1 MADDGRSTAA
11 PGADVAGVA
20 PVVTTAVPAAVAAP
34 PWSAATTS
42 PVSPFATAAS
52 LAQAAARAGPAPGAL
67 GALPTLPTLPT
78 TAAQSFASH
87 ASAPGR
93 TLKSTLAAAV
103 ARHELGTH
111 AAYARV
117 PPLGNDA
124 TMKMDRASGSDAPE
138 SASDD
143 DDDDDDAEPAAGAN
157 RSILEPEDAFYSHH
171 ISDEQIVASGSTPSK
186 TLLPPGVPPPAW
198 MLDAAWANHSPAP
211 MDAAA
216 DGVAAA
222 REAWICCDAADC
234 GKWRRVP
241 AVVARA
247 LGEGDEWRCSENR
260 DARFAG
266 CRLPQELGDDEI
278 DRRVNAAAAAEREV
292 LLAEAEAERIRA
304 RDVEKREKKRK
315 ADQLYRDRKRA
326 RKAQERRDARVAAGL
341 PPDSPPRPPPAE
353 KKIKAEKVKAEK
365 PSKPP
370 FAPPPP
376 PPPTFYPL
384 AAIRCESESC
394 GKWRRVSRAVANA
407 NAGPRKRWV
416 CAFNAAAPF
425 EQRSCAFPQEWAD
438 DDALRRWRVAHAH
451 EEAEARALG
460 AAIDGEEDAACI
472 DSQKAGGKKKTSSAS
487 SRVHVSAAPRA
498 PRRAPIAAGE
508 TEEQARRRRAEAG
521 IKEDLPRGEVSGFA
535 AEAMCAEDEEAHDD
549 PNRKEGAP
557 RTMPPPLPRGEPAAA
572 VPVRCGGVA
581 GVFLT
586 RRAAFR
592 CMCDSALEN
601 CASRSGIAD
610 GNVMTTTAF
619 ERHCGMEK
627 SKNWRTSV
635 VVVCSD
641 KPVGLKIGQWLDE
654 VGVDVARGKGG
665 GPGADAS
672 KESSKKKEKDKH
684 KAFAQSVRAPDTR
697 WQPETPGPME
707 DLPLRFLMDAI
718 RLAGPGD
725 EDEDEDEERFRDEE
739 LSRDG
744 TPTRNASRAERRRF
758 LARLCVVS
766 KTWACASKTVTK
778 TSGWDAWRPAGR
790 SLAEMEAERDENAR
804 GEERAAKNGDGS
816 IPERVDKVST
826 VDASPASPNANG
838 REEVSPPP
846 SVFENAVP
854 AIGDGDDDA
863 NRRDRTRD
871 SPCEKDAVDI
881 PPSPRLG
888 EAERASLA
896 KREARREK
904 DRERRRR
911 EGYVDRKF
919 EVDLTA
925 TRAQLEA
932 ITEYVPRGDPEEV
945 ARERTVTLAPEQPKV
960 SALRTKNENGTNASG
975 SRRPPHVAAKHPGDD
990 ALDRRVRVFWP
1001 EEKAYFLGMVT
1012 AFDAS
1017 TGEHV
1022 VTYDDGDVE
1031 SVVLEKET
1039 FEWLEPNGAFVSDP
1053 NASLAPTID
1062 PATGDVKDPSK
1073 PPGWWPVPASWPLD
1087 PETGK
1092 QQRRKRMGEQV
1103 REQETYGVDY
1113 VTARDVV
1120 QTFKRVCP
1128 EWDDDALWRL
1138 CDALMTQVNAS
1149 YGFLPID
1156 TAATQSLALAAEDK
1170 ASTLERDGL
1179 IEKDR
1184 ETRAFARAGAKALW
1198 ALAADARAAPEM
1210 FVVHRK
1216 GFGVTCADPNG
1227 VRKGDLVVDFL
1238 GEMYPPW
1245 AWAAKQDAIKAAQK
1259 LRGMKESG
1267 PPEFYNMQLERPAGD
1282 AEGFALLFV
1291 DAMHHNNYAAR
1302 LSHSCDP
1309 NVEVSLRAI
1318 DGKYCINFYAKR
1330 DVKVGEELCYN
1341 YHSCTDSMKEVE
1353 AAFCL
1358 CGARRC
1364 RASYLAFVG
1373 EQSNNQVL
1381 TRCHRLVERHAAL
1394 FSAGDV
1400 SASSTSQKTLLLS
1413 PTAIEAL
1420 ESIGLRPGRGLLRDV
1435 PDWLVRY
1442 VGSLALFMSLEL
1454 RRLPRDILDEHRASS
1469 AKEVRRSGGS
1479 WKPPPFGLG
1488 DAEIEALSVRENRAQ
1503 SVAICLS
1510 KVRYLLGRGADE
1522 GDEGRVARRAS
1533 APPPFRAAS
1542 ETDSETRAKFFG
1554 AHRDALVRVLLQC
1567 MAPHARH
1574 GAAAA
1579 AHAAFAAEVNAVA
1592 AKVCGSGHDSDP
1604 SPDTRETTATN
1615 EKKIVA
1621 PTMSLR
1627 EGLLWLRDRLAS
1639 MPVTPGARH
1648 DIAADLVHLYA
1659 CTRRRFAASA
1669 SPSHAAMRGAP
1680 VAVRENEVCSFGIGA
1695 EGASAKIVKKMDVLY
1710 KPHAAAFSLLMWYK
1724 QDASDPAQYVNS
1736 NRRGCVTL
1744 PDVNCAYSPRP
1755 EVPVARA
1762 GAEERDAWLRLMRT
1776 NPGAPWP
1783 LSTGPWGVMNAQ
1795 RLMGSPAL
1803 DAFLNA
1809 HENGWGT
1816 LRGGGPATGD
1826 TDEDPPRID
1835 DATLEWLEKRRTTI
1849 AT

>member
-1 MADDGRSTAA
+1 
-11 PGADVAGVA
+11 
-20 PVVTTAVPAAVAAP
+20 VPAAVAAP
-34 PWSAATTS
+34 PWPAATTS

-67 GALPTLPTLPT
+67 GALGALPTLPT

-87 ASAPGR
+87 ASVPER

-124 TMKMDRASGSDAPE
+124 TMKMDRTSGSDAPE

-143 DDDDDDAEPAAGAN
+143 DDDDEDAELAAGAN
-157 RSILEPEDAFYSHH
+157 RAREHTLNT
-171 ISDEQIVASGSTPSK
+171 SDEQIVASGSTPSK

-353 KKIKAEKVKAEK
+353 KKIKAEKKVKAEK
-365 PSKPP
+365 PPP
-370 FAPPPP
+370 APPPPP

-438 DDALRRWRVAHAH
+438 DDALRRWRIAHAH

-460 AAIDGEEDAACI
+460 AVIDGEEDPTAACV
-472 DSQKAGGKKKTSSAS
+472 DSQKAGGKKNKNA
-487 SRVHVSAAPRA
+487 SAAPRA

-601 CASRSGIAD
+601 CASRSGVAD

-635 VVVCSD
+635 AVVCSD
-641 KPVGLKIGQWLDE
+641 RPVGLKIGQWLDE

-665 GPGADAS
+665 GPGAESS

-684 KAFAQSVRAPDTR
+684 KANERLSSVRAPDTR

-725 EDEDEDEERFRDEE
+725 EDDDDDEE
-739 LSRDG
+739 LSGDEESPESPESPRG

-778 TSGWDAWRPAGR
+778 TSGWDAWRPTGR
-790 SLAEMEAERDENAR
+790 SLAEISEAERDENANENAR
-804 GEERAAKNGDGS
+804 GEKRSSPAKNFRDGS
-816 IPERVDKVST
+816 IPE
-826 VDASPASPNANG
+826 A
-838 REEVSPPP
+838 
-846 SVFENAVP
+846 VF
-854 AIGDGDDDA
+854 DRDDDA
-863 NRRDRTRD
+863 KRRDRTRD
-871 SPCEKDAVDI
+871 GPREKDRD
-881 PPSPRLG
+881 PEFTGELG

-960 SALRTKNENGTNASG
+960 SASRTENDANASG

-1001 EEKAYFLGMVT
+1001 EEKAYFHGMVT

-1031 SVVLEKET
+1031 SVVLAKET
-1039 FEWLEPNGAFVSDP
+1039 FEWLEPNGAFVADP
-1053 NASLAPTID
+1053 SLPSLAPTID
-1062 PATGDVKDPSK
+1062 PVTGDVSDPSK
-1073 PPGWWPVPASWPLD
+1073 PPGWWPVAASWPLD
-1087 PETGK
+1087 PATGK

-1113 VTARDVV
+1113 VTTRDVV

-1138 CDALMTQVNAS
+1138 CDALMAQVNAS

-1179 IEKDR
+1179 IEKDG

-1227 VRKGDLVVDFL
+1227 VRKG
-1238 GEMYPPW
+1238 
-1245 AWAAKQDAIKAAQK
+1245 
-1259 LRGMKESG
+1259 
-1267 PPEFYNMQLERPAGD
+1267 
-1282 AEGFALLFV
+1282 
-1291 DAMHHNNYAAR
+1291 
-1302 LSHSCDP
+1302 
-1309 NVEVSLRAI
+1309 
-1318 DGKYCINFYAKR
+1318 
-1330 DVKVGEELCYN
+1330 
-1341 YHSCTDSMKEVE
+1341 
-1353 AAFCL
+1353 
-1358 CGARRC
+1358 
-1364 RASYLAFVG
+1364 
-1373 EQSNNQVL
+1373 
-1381 TRCHRLVERHAAL
+1381 
-1394 FSAGDV
+1394 
-1400 SASSTSQKTLLLS
+1400 
-1413 PTAIEAL
+1413 
-1420 ESIGLRPGRGLLRDV
+1420 
-1435 PDWLVRY
+1435 
-1442 VGSLALFMSLEL
+1442 
-1454 RRLPRDILDEHRASS
+1454 
-1469 AKEVRRSGGS
+1469 
-1479 WKPPPFGLG
+1479 GLG
-1488 DAEIEALSVRENRAQ
+1488 
-1503 SVAICLS
+1503 
-1510 KVRYLLGRGADE
+1510 G
-1522 GDEGRVARRAS
+1522 
-1533 APPPFRAAS
+1533 
-1542 ETDSETRAKFFG
+1542 
-1554 AHRDALVRVLLQC
+1554 
-1567 MAPHARH
+1567 
-1574 GAAAA
+1574 
-1579 AHAAFAAEVNAVA
+1579 
-1592 AKVCGSGHDSDP
+1592 
-1604 SPDTRETTATN
+1604 
-1615 EKKIVA
+1615 
-1621 PTMSLR
+1621 
-1627 EGLLWLRDRLAS
+1627 
-1639 MPVTPGARH
+1639 
-1648 DIAADLVHLYA
+1648 
-1659 CTRRRFAASA
+1659 
-1669 SPSHAAMRGAP
+1669 
-1680 VAVRENEVCSFGIGA
+1680 
-1695 EGASAKIVKKMDVLY
+1695 
-1710 KPHAAAFSLLMWYK
+1710 
-1724 QDASDPAQYVNS
+1724 
-1736 NRRGCVTL
+1736 
-1744 PDVNCAYSPRP
+1744 
-1755 EVPVARA
+1755 
-1762 GAEERDAWLRLMRT
+1762 
-1776 NPGAPWP
+1776 
-1783 LSTGPWGVMNAQ
+1783 
-1795 RLMGSPAL
+1795 
-1803 DAFLNA
+1803 
-1809 HENGWGT
+1809 
-1816 LRGGGPATGD
+1816 
-1826 TDEDPPRID
+1826 
-1835 DATLEWLEKRRTTI
+1835 
-1849 AT
+1849 

>member
-11 PGADVAGVA
+11 PGADTAGVA

-34 PWSAATTS
+34 PWPAATTS

-67 GALPTLPTLPT
+67 GALGALPTLPT

-87 ASAPGR
+87 ASVPER

-124 TMKMDRASGSDAPE
+124 TMKMDRTSGSDAPE

-143 DDDDDDAEPAAGAN
+143 DDDDEDAELAAGAN
-157 RSILEPEDAFYSHH
+157 RAREHTLNT
-171 ISDEQIVASGSTPSK
+171 SDEQIVASGSTPSK

-353 KKIKAEKVKAEK
+353 KKIKAEKKVKAEK
-365 PSKPP
+365 PPP
-370 FAPPPP
+370 APPPPP

-438 DDALRRWRVAHAH
+438 DDALRRWRIAHAH

-460 AAIDGEEDAACI
+460 AVIDGEEDPTAACV
-472 DSQKAGGKKKTSSAS
+472 DSQKAGGKKNKNA
-487 SRVHVSAAPRA
+487 SAASRA

-601 CASRSGIAD
+601 CASRSGVAD

-635 VVVCSD
+635 AVVCSD
-641 KPVGLKIGQWLDE
+641 RPVGLKIGQWLDE

-665 GPGADAS
+665 GPGAESS

-684 KAFAQSVRAPDTR
+684 KANERLSSVRAPDTR

-725 EDEDEDEERFRDEE
+725 EDEDDDEE
-739 LSRDG
+739 LSGDEESPESPESPRG

-778 TSGWDAWRPAGR
+778 TSGWDAWRPTGR
-790 SLAEMEAERDENAR
+790 SLAEISEAERDENANENAR
-804 GEERAAKNGDGS
+804 GEKRSSPAKNFRDGS
-816 IPERVDKVST
+816 IPE
-826 VDASPASPNANG
+826 A
-838 REEVSPPP
+838 
-846 SVFENAVP
+846 VF
-854 AIGDGDDDA
+854 DRDDDA
-863 NRRDRTRD
+863 KRRDRTRD
-871 SPCEKDAVDI
+871 GPREKDRD
-881 PPSPRLG
+881 PEFTGELG

-960 SALRTKNENGTNASG
+960 SASRTENDANASG

-1031 SVVLEKET
+1031 SVVLAKET
-1039 FEWLEPNGAFVSDP
+1039 FEWLEPNGAFVADP
-1053 NASLAPTID
+1053 SLPSLAPTID
-1062 PATGDVKDPSK
+1062 PVTGDVSDPSK
-1073 PPGWWPVPASWPLD
+1073 PPGWWPVAASWPLD
-1087 PETGK
+1087 PATGK

-1138 CDALMTQVNAS
+1138 CDALMAQVNAS

-1179 IEKDR
+1179 IEKDG

-1198 ALAADARAAPEM
+1198 ALAADARLAPEM
-1210 FVVHRK
+1210 FAVHRK
-1216 GFGVTCADPNG
+1216 GFGVTCLDPNG
-1227 VRKGDLVVDFL
+1227 VSKGDLVVDFL

-1245 AWAAKQDAIKAAQK
+1245 AWAEKQDAIKAAQK

-1330 DVKVGEELCYN
+1330 DVRVGEELCYN

-1394 FSAGDV
+1394 FSAGD
-1400 SASSTSQKTLLLS
+1400 ASSISTSSRVLS
-1413 PTAIEAL
+1413 PAAIEAL

-1442 VGSLALFMSLEL
+1442 VGSLALFMSTEL
-1454 RRLPRDILDEHRASS
+1454 KRLPRDILDEHRAST

-1510 KVRYLLGRGADE
+1510 KVRYLLGRGAEE
-1522 GDEGRVARRAS
+1522 GDEGRVARRKS

-1542 ETDSETRAKFFG
+1542 ETDFETRAKFFG
-1554 AHRDALVRVLLQC
+1554 AHRDALVRVLLQS

-1574 GAAAA
+1574 GDAAA
-1579 AHAAFAAEVNAVA
+1579 AHAAFAAEVNEVA
-1592 AKVCGSGHDSDP
+1592 AKVCGSGRDSDP
-1604 SPDTRETTATN
+1604 APDGETVSPSPN
-1615 EKKIVA
+1615 EIVA

-1648 DIAADLVHLYA
+1648 DIAADLVHLCA

-1669 SPSHAAMRGAP
+1669 SPSHAAMRGEP

-1783 LSTGPWGVMNAQ
+1783 LSTGPWGVSNAQ

-1803 DAFLNA
+1803 DAFVDA

-1816 LRGGGPATGD
+1816 LRGGEPATED
-1826 TDEDPPRID
+1826 KSEDPPRID
-1835 DATLEWLEKRRTTI
+1835 DATLEWLEKRPRN